1 MQRYKV
7 EVSDRAKTMLGAH
20 AKFLAQ
26 KNPAAAR
33 EMKVRILTAV
43 RSLSGMPERCPFF
56 DGDFVPRN
64 KYHKIVV
71 DNRYLIL
78 YQIKDTTV
86 YVDHIIDG
94 RQDYGW
100 LVR

>member
-1 MQRYKV
+1 MQRYRV

-26 KNPAAAR
+26 QSPPAAR
-33 EMKVRILTAV
+33 DMKVKILTAI
-43 RSLSGMPERCPFF
+43 RSLCDMPERCSFF
-56 DGDFVPRN
+56 DGEFVPRN
-64 KYHKIVV
+64 KYHKMVV

-78 YQIKDTTV
+78 YQIKDLSV
-86 YVDHIIDG
+86 FVDYIIDG
-94 RQDYGW
+94 RQDYSW

>member
-1 MQRYKV
+1 MQRYRV

-26 KNPAAAR
+26 KSPSAAR
-33 EMKVRILTAV
+33 EMKVKILMAV

-56 DGDFVPRN
+56 DGEFVPRN
-64 KYHKIVV
+64 KYHKMVV

-78 YQIKDTTV
+78 YQIRDWMV
-86 YVDHIIDG
+86 FVEYILDG
-94 RQDYGW
+94 RQDYSW